1 MSTVKSNYNEITKV
15 NSHTNEKF
23 KVHWRKH
30 CALQRTANKCKI
42 YIYTSGGCDSCGHNR
57 KLNPL
62 LTRLEKKRK
71 KKENA
76 KLRRAAKKMEKG
88 SS

>member
-1 MSTVKSNYNEITKV
+1 MSTVKSKLNKETKEYT
-15 NSHTNEKF
+15 HTGEKY

-30 CALQRTANKCKI
+30 CALNRMAKYCRT
-42 YIYTSGGCDSCGHNR
+42 YTYTSGGCDICGHNL

-62 LTRLEKKRK
+62 QTHLEKKRK